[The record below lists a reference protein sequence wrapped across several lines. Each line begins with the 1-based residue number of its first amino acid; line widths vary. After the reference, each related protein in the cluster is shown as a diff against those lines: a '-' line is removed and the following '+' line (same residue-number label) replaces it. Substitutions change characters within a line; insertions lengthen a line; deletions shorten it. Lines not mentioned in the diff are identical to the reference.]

1 MNKIYE
7 EVSKETGLP
16 KFMVEKLYKY
26 TFKFLKEKMEADE
39 MKGLMIPGFGK
50 FVVKDG
56 RKKHFEK
63 IWKESLNSEQ
73 QK

>member
-7 EVSKETGLP
+7 EVSAQTGLP
-16 KFMVEKLYKY
+16 KYMVEKLYKY
-26 TFKFLKEKMEADE
+26 TFRFLKQNMESEE

-56 RKKHFEK
+56 RKKYLYDKQKNKHE
-63 IWKESLNSEQ
+63 LN
-73 QK
+73 